1 MNLPVIILG
10 GGGHA
15 KVLIEAL
22 RASGVTILGIT
33 DSDPAK
39 QNTSV
44 MGIPVLGD
52 DAEVERHAP
61 ENVLL
66 VNGLGSVEQPT
77 VRAAIFD
84 AFVAR
89 GYSFATVVHPSAVV
103 ASDMRMDKGVQIM
116 AGAVIQPGCAIG
128 ANTVVNTHTTVDH
141 DCNLAG
147 HVHLAPGAVLSGGVT
162 VGEATH
168 VGAGTTIIQGVRLG
182 ARVLIG
188 AGSLVTQDMPDGVTA
203 YGIPAKVVKK

>member
-1 MNLPVIILG
+1 
-10 GGGHA
+10 
-15 KVLIEAL
+15 
-22 RASGVTILGIT
+22 
-33 DSDPAK
+33 
-39 QNTSV
+39 
-44 MGIPVLGD
+44 
-52 DAEVERHAP
+52 
-61 ENVLL
+61 
-66 VNGLGSVEQPT
+66 
-77 VRAAIFD
+77 
-84 AFVAR
+84 
-89 GYSFATVVHPSAVV
+89 
-103 ASDMRMDKGVQIM
+103 M